1 MITHSSF
8 CNESV
13 VINHG
18 IVTANIRTIS
28 HITIIL
34 QLKKAGQI

>member
-13 VINHG
+13 VISYG
-18 IVTANIRTIS
+18 IVTAKIDNYP
-28 HITIIL
+28 ITS
-34 QLKKAGQI
+34 K